1 MQAMDE
7 KLYEAMNAQV
17 TKELFSAYLYLS
29 MAAYFEQ
36 KALGGMAGWMKV
48 QAKEEVEHGMKFFN
62 YINDRG
68 DAVKLGAFEKPKSD
82 FKSIKEVF
90 QQSLK
95 HEQGVTASINK
106 IYDIALKVNDHAVVA
121 FLQWFVDEQVEE
133 EKNVNDILAKLEYVK
148 EDSAAILMLDRA
160 LGERKED

>member
-1 MQAMDE
+1 
-7 KLYEAMNAQV
+7 
-17 TKELFSAYLYLS
+17 
-29 MAAYFEQ
+29 
-36 KALGGMAGWMKV
+36 
-48 QAKEEVEHGMKFFN
+48 
-62 YINDRG
+62 
-68 DAVKLGAFEKPKSD
+68 
-82 FKSIKEVF
+82 
-90 QQSLK
+90 LK